1 MMVLKKFT
9 TVFLMEILILPIVL
23 EADIYHGYNTY
34 KQYYDS
40 RINSEQLE
48 YPIEISEESYYD
60 HNDVKKKINSRF
72 GDDKRHTNIDS
83 SFVFPDDVLQARS
96 GNGNGDINLIGPT
109 ANCDKQQTFCENV
122 LNYPKEFVNQALATD
137 SSLLQYAYEDIL
149 TIAPRTDLSEEPL
162 CLSQERVIRP
172 KTAQN
177 LKNEWRFILQSNEM
191 NFSQSVR
198 IETCKEEN
206 NKCRMIDGFAEGYIT
221 ACKQKYIYRELS
233 AISENDE
240 IVRDYF
246 SFPASCCCH
255 VQFNADDGDT
265 RTRIQSTSYNIP

>member
-1 MMVLKKFT
+1 MMVLKKFA

-23 EADIYHGYNTY
+23 EADIYHGYDTY

-48 YPIEISEESYYD
+48 YPIEVSEESYYD

-72 GDDKRHTNIDS
+72 EDDKRHTNFDS

-109 ANCDKQQTFCENV
+109 ADCNKQQTFCEDV
-122 LNYPKEFVNQALATD
+122 LNYPKEFVNQALATN
-137 SSLLQYAYEDIL
+137 SSLLHYAYEDIL
-149 TIAPRTDLSEEPL
+149 TIAPRTDLNEEPL

-172 KTAQN
+172 KTGQN

-206 NKCRMIDGFAEGYIT
+206 SKCRMIDGFAEGYT
-221 ACKQKYIYRELS
+221 TTCKQKYIYRELS

-246 SFPASCCCH
+246 RFPASCCCH
-255 VQFNADDGDT
+255 VQFNADDGNT